1 MQANQPHEFQTT
13 EGAATPV
20 QTEAETANAG
30 EASLPQEA
38 TKAEPAAVQGALM
51 FAEDERRDADG
62 EGAEAQAQRAEPAEP
77 QEASTPAEAEPKQE
91 AAPPGID
98 RRRLEEQLEAL
109 KRRESELRRALAIAD
124 HPELA
129 EAIRELEGRA
139 YAISRVEAKLAQ
151 GLTKAEERRRE
162 AVDKKLSVLREKR
175 AELDSQIA
183 ELEKELAALGVER
196 TRAFEAERREALQN
210 LLVTLSTHKA
220 ALEAAGLEA
229 VALVPELG
237 AYLPEVY
244 TLAEELSA
252 KHKAAQSSP

>member
-1 MQANQPHEFQTT
+1 MQANQPHESQ
-13 EGAATPV
+13 AT
-20 QTEAETANAG
+20 
-30 EASLPQEA
+30 
-38 TKAEPAAVQGALM
+38 
-51 FAEDERRDADG
+51 
-62 EGAEAQAQRAEPAEP
+62 AEAK
-77 QEASTPAEAEPKQE
+77 PKQE
-91 AAPPGID
+91 PAPQPVD

-139 YAISRVEAKLAQ
+139 YAIGRVEAKLAQ

-162 AVDKKLSVLREKR
+162 TVDKKLNVLREKR

-220 ALEAAGLEA
+220 ALESAGLEP
-229 VALVPELG
+229 VALVPELEC
-237 AYLPEVY
+237 YLPEVY
-244 TLAEELSA
+244 ALAEELSTQ
-252 KHKAAQSSP
+252 HKDVPSAP